1 MYNNSFK
8 IMLGKWPKN
17 NNGVT
22 EIFNK
27 KKINFLNNISL
38 NILNKKKLNSY
49 PDLKSFAFWC
59 REKNIKLL
67 KKKNLFNNNSV
78 GRGIALHIPP
88 SNVPM
93 SLAFTMALGLLS
105 GCENI
110 IRLPEKKWPQTEIL
124 LNVIKRLILSKKY
137 SSLQKSLCFIK
148 YKKDDLT
155 STYLSKISDVRLIWG
170 GNKTVEK
177 FKEYKTK
184 IKNVDLYFPNKISG
198 CLINTNQLKNLNNF
212 NFNNLTHKFYNDSYT
227 MDQKGCS
234 SPKIIFW
241 YGSNKKII
249 GKFYQN
255 LRKFVK
261 TNYINNFYNVSEKNY
276 LLSSLAIDTNL
287 KIKTNFNDT
296 YLNVIEINKSPA
308 QNLYSYLMY
317 GIFFSIKIK
326 NLNQIKEFIDSDF
339 QTLTYYGF
347 KKKHLIKFFIKNRF
361 RGIDRVVPI
370 GNAFEMDFVWDGY
383 DVIKQMS
390 RVIA

>member
-1 MYNNSFK
+1 
-8 IMLGKWPKN
+8 
-17 NNGVT
+17 
-22 EIFNK
+22 
-27 KKINFLNNISL
+27 
-38 NILNKKKLNSY
+38 
-49 PDLKSFAFWC
+49 
-59 REKNIKLL
+59 
-67 KKKNLFNNNSV
+67 
-78 GRGIALHIPP
+78 
-88 SNVPM
+88 
-93 SLAFTMALGLLS
+93 
-105 GCENI
+105 
-110 IRLPEKKWPQTEIL
+110 
-124 LNVIKRLILSKKY
+124 
-137 SSLQKSLCFIK
+137 
-148 YKKDDLT
+148 
-155 STYLSKISDVRLIWG
+155 
-170 GNKTVEK
+170 
-177 FKEYKTK
+177 
-184 IKNVDLYFPNKISG
+184 
-198 CLINTNQLKNLNNF
+198 
-212 NFNNLTHKFYNDSYT
+212 NDSYT